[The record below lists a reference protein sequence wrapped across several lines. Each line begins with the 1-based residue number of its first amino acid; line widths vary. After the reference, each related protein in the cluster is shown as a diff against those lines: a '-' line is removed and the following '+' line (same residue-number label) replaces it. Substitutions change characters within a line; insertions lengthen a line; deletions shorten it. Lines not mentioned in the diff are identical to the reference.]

1 MRIRKPAV
9 ANQFYPGNIQILK
22 HQVLEYLEKANP
34 AEISGK
40 IKAVISPHAGYI
52 YSGPT
57 AAYAYKILKKL
68 DQTKIWKVLLLG
80 PSHHIPFYGA
90 ASPEEEKWEMPF
102 GQIDIKNVASEIK
115 NPEEISEI
123 PNANKDEHSLE
134 VQVPFLQSVL
144 KNFILYPLVLGNVR
158 TDSLAEEL
166 ADFAKQ
172 EDVIIVASSD
182 LSHFLK
188 YDEAKKSDLNTSEAI
203 VNNDIQ
209 KMTDEGDACG
219 IMGILTVMYLAKK
232 FGWKCKMLNYMNSG
246 DTAGDKSRVVGY
258 GAYVFYE

>member
-9 ANQFYPGNIQILK
+9 ANQFYPGNVQILK
-22 HQVLEYLEKANP
+22 HQLFEYLEKASP
-34 AEISGK
+34 SEIPGK

-68 DQTKIWKVLLLG
+68 DQSKTWKVLLLG

-90 ASPEEEKWEMPF
+90 ASPEEEKWETPF
-102 GQIDIKNVASEIK
+102 GLVDVKNVSNEI
-115 NPEEISEI
+115 PESNEISEI
-123 PNANKDEHSLE
+123 PNANKEEHSLE
-134 VQVPFLQSVL
+134 VQVPFLQTVL
-144 KNFILYPLVLGNVR
+144 KNFVLYPLVLGNVR
-158 TDSLAEEL
+158 PNSLASELEE
-166 ADFAKQ
+166 FVKQ
-172 EDVIIVASSD
+172 DDVIIVSSSD

-188 YDEAKKSDLNTSEAI
+188 YNEAEKVDLNTSEAI
-203 VNNDIQ
+203 VNLDVQ
-209 KMTDEGDACG
+209 KMSEEGDACG
-219 IMGILTVMYLAKK
+219 AMGILTVMYLARSL
-232 FGWKCKMLNYMNSG
+232 GWKCKMLNYLNSG

>member
-1 MRIRKPAV
+1 MKIRKPAV
-9 ANQFYPGNIQILK
+9 SNQFYPGNVQILK
-22 HQVLEYLEKANP
+22 HQILEFLEKANP
-34 AEISGK
+34 SEISGK
-40 IKAVISPHAGYI
+40 IKAIISPHAGYI

-68 DQTKIWKVLLLG
+68 DQSKTWKVVLLG

-90 ASPEEEKWEMPF
+90 AVPEEEKWETPL
-102 GQIDIKNVASEIK
+102 GLIDVENVASEIK
-115 NPEEISEI
+115 DSNEISEI

-134 VQVPFLQSVL
+134 IQVPFLQSVL

-158 TDSLAEEL
+158 TGALAEEL
-166 ADFAKQ
+166 EEFVKHD
-172 EDVIIVASSD
+172 DVIIVASSD

-188 YDEAKKSDLNTSEAI
+188 YDDAKKVDLKTSEAI
-203 VNNDIQ
+203 VNLDLE
-209 KMTDEGDACG
+209 KMSEEGDACG
-219 IMGILTVMYLAKK
+219 IMGILTVMHLAKNL
-232 FGWKCKMLNYMNSG
+232 GWKCKMLNYMNSG